1 MLESK
6 EILKKN
12 YGDMS
17 KGPRSQF
24 EEVSMDQ
31 IWNNLGMNMN
41 YSVYKLYIYSLYN
54 TYTNKPYL

>member
-1 MLESK
+1 
-6 EILKKN
+6 
-12 YGDMS
+12 MS

-31 IWNNLGMNMN
+31 IWNNPSMKMN